1 VDLFCLFIDEIVE
14 RLISG
19 LLLIPMQRLM
29 EPLLELRV
37 KIWVYKKITIMEVE
51 KCLITFPK
59 QKSE

>member
-1 VDLFCLFIDEIVE
+1 MFIDEIVE